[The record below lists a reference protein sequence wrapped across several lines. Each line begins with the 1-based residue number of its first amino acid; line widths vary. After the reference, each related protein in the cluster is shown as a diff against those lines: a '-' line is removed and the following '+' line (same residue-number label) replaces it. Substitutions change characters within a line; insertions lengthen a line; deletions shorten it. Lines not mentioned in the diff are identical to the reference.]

1 MTGAKPKPGLAL
13 LNKEKPLRE
22 PVESGSIRLKGTQIH
37 MNEPNAN
44 TEVEKLDLSSL
55 DVAELKRQ
63 KLVELF
69 PEVRTEGGKIDFERL
84 KAALGEMV
92 DAGRER
98 YGMNWPGKAE
108 CMRTIQAPSMGT
120 LLPMPD
126 ESVDWDTTENV
137 IIEGDNLE
145 VLKLL
150 QKSYLGKIKMIYI
163 DPPYNTGNDFIYPDN
178 YSESLQTY
186 LEYTGQLD
194 AEGRRFTTNV
204 ESDGRFHS
212 KWLNMMYPRLYLA
225 RQLLRPDGVCFISID
240 DTESVNVKAVCDE
253 IFGAENFVA
262 DLTVVN
268 NLKGRNDKRYIARAN
283 ERLFMYVRS
292 DEFEEA
298 GLEMSEKQIGE
309 YSEQDAVGRYRLL
322 GLRKRGG
329 ADTRELRPKMFYPIY
344 VSPLTGEVS
353 LIQDSHFSV
362 EVLPRKSDD
371 SDGCWRW
378 GLETTRNRLDQ
389 LYGRKVGGSS
399 KFDVFEK
406 DYLETDGEL
415 KRIKPKSVMSG
426 TAYSTDGATKAFREL
441 MGDIEFSNPKPVPF
455 LSDLI
460 SYATNP
466 TENAIVL
473 DFFAGSGT
481 TGHAVFES
489 NARDGG
495 NRRFV
500 LVQLPE
506 PVEDTRISSIASVTI
521 ERVRRAAKLFA
532 SKIEQSLLDDTS
544 AVDLGF
550 RAFRLA
556 PSNFIPWDGTASND
570 AEQLAKQ
577 LKLGI
582 DHTRGD
588 RTPQDLLFEVLLKS
602 WGEPALSLQVGEEA
616 IEGVRVFSIAEGA
629 FLICLEEKVTL
640 EFIRALAARKPDR
653 VVMRESAF
661 AGNDQLKTNAVQ
673 TFKSQGVTSFK
684 VV

>member
-1 MTGAKPKPGLAL
+1 
-13 LNKEKPLRE
+13 
-22 PVESGSIRLKGTQIH
+22 
-37 MNEPNAN
+37 MNEPNATN
-44 TEVEKLDLSSL
+44 EVEKLDLSSL

-63 KLVELF
+63 ELVELF
-69 PEVRTEGGKIDFERL
+69 PEVRTEGGKVDFERL
-84 KAALGEMV
+84 KAVLGEMV

-120 LLPMPD
+120 LLPMPN

-163 DPPYNTGNDFIYPDN
+163 DPPYNTGKDFIYPDN
-178 YSESLQTY
+178 YTESLQTY
-186 LEYTGQLD
+186 LEYTGQVD
-194 AEGRRFTTNV
+194 SEGRKFGPNAD
-204 ESDGRFHS
+204 SDGRYHS
-212 KWLNMMYPRLYLA
+212 RWLNMMHPRLFLA
-225 RQLLRPDGVCFISID
+225 KNLLRDDGVIFISID
-240 DTESVNVKAVCDE
+240 DYEAQNLVRLCTD
-253 IFGAENFVA
+253 IFGEENF
-262 DLTVVN
+262 LGFLPTVM
-268 NLKGRNDKRYIARAN
+268 NLKGNN
-283 ERLFMYVRS
+283 
-292 DEFEEA
+292 DEFGFAGTHEYTVVFAKHKDRVKLFEFPIDEED
-298 GLEMSEKQIGE
+298 EDDWEE
-309 YSEQDAVGRYRLL
+309 DEL
-322 GLRKRGG
+322 GFYKRGANLKATG
-329 ADTRELRPKMFYPIY
+329 KNAPREKRPNLFFPIY
-344 VSPLTGEVS
+344 VHEGKVHLERQTPT
-353 LIQDSHFSV
+353 DV
-362 EVLPRKSDD
+362 ELLPMT
-371 SDGCWRW
+371 DGQEMSWRW
-378 GLETTRNRLDQ
+378 SKTKFQKQPDDVII
-389 LYGRKVGGSS
+389 VGEGDGIAIYKKQRPSLGDLPS
-399 KFDVFEK
+399 K
-406 DYLETDGEL
+406 
-415 KRIKPKSVMSG
+415 KPKSLLYKPEYSSGNG
-426 TAYSTDGATKAFREL
+426 TAAIKKLCGAQL
-441 MGDIEFSNPKPVPF
+441 FSSPPKPPA
-455 LSDLI
+455 LI
-460 SYATNP
+460 EDFVRIGSQP
-466 TENAIVL
+466 GDIVL

-481 TGHAVFES
+481 TAQSILELNAES
-489 NARDGG
+489 EGDRK
-495 NRRFV
+495 FI

-506 PVEDTRISSIASVTI
+506 GLDPDKPEQRAGAQFCDAISRPRNIAEITK
-521 ERVRRAAKLFA
+521 ERVRRVITGLNKQENLFYD
-532 SKIEQSLLDDTS
+532 SIVRDR
-544 AVDLGF
+544 GF
-550 RAFRLA
+550 RSFKLV

-640 EFIRALAARKPDR
+640 EFIRALASRKPDR

>member
-1 MTGAKPKPGLAL
+1 MDNEQD
-13 LNKEKPLRE
+13 LNLER
-22 PVESGSIRLKGTQIH
+22 
-37 MNEPNAN
+37 
-44 TEVEKLDLSSL
+44 LDLKSHDIAGQKRL
-55 DVAELKRQ
+55 ELLR
-63 KLVELF
+63 LF
-69 PEVRTEGGKIDFERL
+69 PEVRTEGGKIDFDKL

-98 YGMNWPGKAE
+98 YGMTWPGKAE

-120 LLPMPD
+120 LLPSRE
-126 ESVDWDTTENV
+126 ESVDWDNTANV

-163 DPPYNTGNDFIYPDN
+163 DPPYNTGNDFIYPDK

-186 LEYTGQLD
+186 LEYTGQVD
-194 AEGRRFTTNV
+194 ENGKRFGVNV
-204 ESDGRFHS
+204 DSEGRFHS

-225 RQLLRPDGVCFISID
+225 RQLLKSDGVCFISID
-240 DTESVNVKAVCDE
+240 DTESTNVRAICDE
-253 IFGAENFVA
+253 IFGSENFIA

-292 DEFEEA
+292 DEYEEA
-298 GLEMSEKQIGE
+298 GLEMSDKQIAD
-309 YSEQDAVGRYRLL
+309 YSEEDTVGRYRLL

-329 ADTRELRPKMFYPIY
+329 ADTRALRPKMFFPLY
-344 VSPLTGEVS
+344 VNPTTGAVS
-353 LIQDSHFSV
+353 LAQDALFSI
-362 EVLPRKSDD
+362 EVLPRKSDG

-378 GLETTRNRLDQ
+378 GFETTRNRLTQ
-389 LYGRKVGGSS
+389 LFGRTVGTSG
-399 KFDVFEK
+399 KFDIFEK
-406 DYLETDGEL
+406 DYLETDGEI
-415 KRIKPKSVMSG
+415 KRLKPKSVMSG

-460 SYATNP
+460 SYATNA
-466 TENAIVL
+466 TENAIVM

-489 NARDGG
+489 NSRDGG

-506 PVEDTRISSIASVTI
+506 PIEGSTSEAISDIAI
-521 ERVRRAAKLFA
+521 ERIKRASNLYS
-532 SKIEQSLLDDTS
+532 SKSNPTLLDEVS
-544 AVDLGF
+544 HADLGF
-550 RAFRLA
+550 RAFKLA
-556 PSNFIPWDGTASND
+556 PSSFIPWDGTASND
-570 AEQLAKQ
+570 ADQLAQQ
-577 LKLGI
+577 LRLGI
-582 DHTRGD
+582 QHTRDD
-588 RTPQDLLFEVLLKS
+588 RTPYDLLYEVLLKS
-602 WGEPALSLQVGEEA
+602 WGEPALSLKVSEEV
-616 IEGVRVFSIAEGA
+616 IDGVSVFSIADGA
-629 FLICLEEKVTL
+629 FLIYLEEEVTL
-640 EFIRALAARKPDR
+640 DLIRALAARKPDR

-673 TFKSQGVTSFK
+673 TFKTQGVTSFK